1 MFERN
6 RIDNSLQHAA
16 VPAEITLDD
25 GRTLKGKFHISAACS
40 IYEVLNGETAF
51 LDFETHAGERAMI
64 AKAMI
69 KTVKI
74 VAVGQASGLQSRMK
88 EPDSFDPH
96 AILGVAR
103 GAAWDDVRNA
113 YHGLSKTYHPDRFA
127 AADLP
132 GEVRDYLTAMS
143 RRINAAYAA
152 LEVPH
157 QAVKRA
163 EVEKAKPVYTSP
175 QRF

>member
-6 RIDNSLQHAA
+6 RIDNSLQQAT

-25 GRTLKGKFHISAACS
+25 GRTLKGKFHITAARS
-40 IYEVLNGETAF
+40 IYEVLNGEAAF
-51 LDFETHAGERAMI
+51 LDFESHSGERALI
-64 AKAMI
+64 AKAMF
-69 KTVKI
+69 KTVKFVS
-74 VAVGQASGLQSRMK
+74 VASAAGLQNRMR
-88 EPDSFDPH
+88 EPDGFDPH

-103 GAAWDDVRNA
+103 GAAWDEVRNA

-132 GEVRDYLTAMS
+132 GEVRDYLTVMS

-152 LEVPH
+152 LEAPH
-157 QAVKRA
+157 QAVKQA
-163 EVEKAKPVYTSP
+163 EVEKARPVYTSP